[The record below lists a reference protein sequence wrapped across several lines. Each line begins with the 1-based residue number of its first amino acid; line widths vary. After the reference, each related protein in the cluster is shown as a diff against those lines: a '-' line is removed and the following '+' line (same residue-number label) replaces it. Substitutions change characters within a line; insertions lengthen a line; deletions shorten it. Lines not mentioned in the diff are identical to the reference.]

1 MKAGIFC
8 GALCSNSST
17 NRFRWGAKHSHE
29 EQADREHASVSGGGQ
44 GGICPFSWRC
54 KMALRAPPCACVRA
68 CEWIHLT
75 WLALCML
82 TQYIPRERVWYN
94 ICSNFFILNPSKV
107 HFERSGARIC
117 SLALCVCVSIK
128 VFNLHT
134 IAIKDKSFNS
144 MLSLSPHNFS
154 LTRRTYT

>member
-8 GALCSNSST
+8 GALCSNSAAQIAFGEGQNTLTKSKQT
-17 NRFRWGAKHSHE
+17 ERERLRRRPRRNLPFRVEMQNGFA
-29 EQADREHASVSGGGQ
+29 R
-44 GGICPFSWRC
+44 R
-54 KMALRAPPCACVRA
+54 PPCACVRA

-117 SLALCVCVSIK
+117 SLCVCEY
-128 VFNLHT
+128 
-134 IAIKDKSFNS
+134 KSFQFT
-144 MLSLSPHNFS
+144 HHC
-154 LTRRTYT
+154 Y

>member
-1 MKAGIFC
+1 MHWSCIYIWKLEYFA
-8 GALCSNSST
+8 
-17 NRFRWGAKHSHE
+17 
-29 EQADREHASVSGGGQ
+29 EHFARIPAQIAFGEGQNTLTKSKQTESVRASVSGGGQ
-44 GGICPFSWRC
+44 GGICPFAWRC

-117 SLALCVCVSIK
+117 SLALCVCEY
-128 VFNLHT
+128 
-134 IAIKDKSFNS
+134 KSFQFT
-144 MLSLSPHNFS
+144 HHC
-154 LTRRTYT
+154 Y